1 VSQQESRMSAP
12 ACVSEFVRY
21 DVDAGVA
28 RITLDRPDRRNAID
42 VPMRA
47 ALLAAVQA
55 ATADP
60 AVRAVVLTGAGGHF
74 CSGGDVSTMRGASM
88 SAEQG
93 RDRMAPIGACAR
105 ALLEMPKPV
114 IAAVDGIAFGGG
126 FGLCL
131 CADLVLATPAARFCL
146 SFMRIGLV
154 PDFAA
159 AFTLPRLVGLQRAR
173 QLIYT
178 AAEIDGRQALEYG
191 LVSELV
197 DAGRL
202 APRAA
207 EVATAMA
214 GMPATA
220 FALTKQA
227 LLRSSSSE
235 LAAMVEMEM
244 TSQGVA
250 FNTGYHQQAVERLLE
265 KKPPLYSFP
274 APTA

>member
-1 VSQQESRMSAP
+1 MSAP

-60 AVRAVVLTGAGGHF
+60 AVRAVVLAGAGGHF

-131 CADLVLATPAARFCL
+131 CADLVLATPAAR
-146 SFMRIGLV
+146 
-154 PDFAA
+154 
-159 AFTLPRLVGLQRAR
+159 LPVVHADRAGAR
-173 QLIYT
+173 FRR
-178 AAEIDGRQALEYG
+178 G
-191 LVSELV
+191 VH
-197 DAGRL
+197 
-202 APRAA
+202 
-207 EVATAMA
+207 
-214 GMPATA
+214 
-220 FALTKQA
+220 
-227 LLRSSSSE
+227 
-235 LAAMVEMEM
+235 LAAP
-244 TSQGVA
+244 GRPA
-250 FNTGYHQQAVERLLE
+250 ARALAV
-265 KKPPLYSFP
+265 KIQ
-274 APTA
+274 

>member
-1 VSQQESRMSAP
+1 MPSR
-12 ACVSEFVRY
+12 
-21 DVDAGVA
+21 
-28 RITLDRPDRRNAID
+28 
-42 VPMRA
+42 
-47 ALLAAVQA
+47 
-55 ATADP
+55 
-60 AVRAVVLTGAGGHF
+60 
-74 CSGGDVSTMRGASM
+74 
-88 SAEQG
+88 
-93 RDRMAPIGACAR
+93 
-105 ALLEMPKPV
+105 
-114 IAAVDGIAFGGG
+114 
-126 FGLCL
+126 
-131 CADLVLATPAARFCL
+131 
-146 SFMRIGLV
+146 
-154 PDFAA
+154 
-159 AFTLPRLVGLQRAR
+159 
-173 QLIYT
+173 
-178 AAEIDGRQALEYG
+178 
-191 LVSELV
+191 
-197 DAGRL
+197 RL

>member
-1 VSQQESRMSAP
+1 MSAP

-47 ALLAAVQA
+47 GPAGRGPGRHGRPGGAAPSVPGRGGRPFLQRRRRLDHA
-55 ATADP
+55 RRVHERRAGTRPDGADRRL
-60 AVRAVVLTGAGGHF
+60 RA
-74 CSGGDVSTMRGASM
+74 
-88 SAEQG
+88 
-93 RDRMAPIGACAR
+93 

>member
-1 VSQQESRMSAP
+1 MSAP

-74 CSGGDVSTMRGASM
+74 CSGGDVSTR
-88 SAEQG
+88 